1 MTDPVVSLGT
11 DLITTYW
18 KGKAKVEEK
27 DKRLTPAQIFKKYCE
42 EEPWQL
48 ECRVYEI

>member
-1 MTDPVVSLGT
+1 MINPVVSFGS
-11 DLITTYW
+11 DLIRAYW

-27 DKRLTPAQIFKKYCE
+27 DKRLTPAQIFEQYCK

-48 ECRVYEI
+48 ECRIYDI